1 MGGEGGLPRQSGKKP
16 FTAGCV
22 NRMEDRKGETYL
34 EAKRKALPLQ
44 KKKKRWRFSF
54 AFYNKKGAEILK
66 LRA

>member
-1 MGGEGGLPRQSGKKP
+1 MKDGGEGGLPRQSGKKP

-44 KKKKRWRFSF
+44 KKKKGGDSVLSF
-54 AFYNKKGAEILK
+54 IIKKE
-66 LRA
+66 LRSSR